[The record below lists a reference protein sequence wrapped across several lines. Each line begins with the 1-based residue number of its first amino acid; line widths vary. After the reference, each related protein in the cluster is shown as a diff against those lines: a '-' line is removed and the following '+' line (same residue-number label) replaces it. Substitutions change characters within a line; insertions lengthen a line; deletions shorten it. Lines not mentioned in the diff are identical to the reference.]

1 MKGAGNGCV
10 ALSMPQQ
17 VLLGPASRG
26 DPAALKGRACDGQAV
41 PRWARAT
48 LERHAA
54 DPRPRMSLAQLEA
67 GGTGDA
73 LWDAMQRQLVLTG
86 AARKSAAAPAACVPS
101 ALLQGLRGQQCS

>member
-1 MKGAGNGCV
+1 MSWGLAT
-10 ALSMPQQ
+10 ALRYRARHCSTNCSAY
-17 VLLGPASRG
+17 GGRSR
-26 DPAALKGRACDGQAV
+26 ALKGGARGGQAV

-86 AARKSAAAPAACVPS
+86 ATRARGAAGPAARVP
-101 ALLQGLRGQQCS
+101 AA

>member
-1 MKGAGNGCV
+1 MLRGGQRLCRTEYA
-10 ALSMPQQ
+10 AAQ
-17 VLLGPASRG
+17 VRPCIARRSS
-26 DPAALKGRACDGQAV
+26 ALKGRACGGQAV

-101 ALLQGLRGQQCS
+101 ALLQGLRGQ